1 MIIAKILLKD
11 HVYLMK
17 WINSRRFRIFIKADN
32 KEIHSK
38 FKIPNLGIDDFC
50 IDLYWQ
56 CHLSIPQAH
65 FMLMNLS
72 VHRNNESCSE

>member
-1 MIIAKILLKD
+1 MVIISQFHIEMIIAKILLID

-50 IDLYWQ
+50 IDLYFIV
-56 CHLSIPQAH
+56 LYKKI
-65 FMLMNLS
+65 FFK
-72 VHRNNESCSE
+72 

>member
-1 MIIAKILLKD
+1 
-11 HVYLMK
+11 MK

-50 IDLYWQ
+50 IDLYFIV
-56 CHLSIPQAH
+56 LYKKI
-65 FMLMNLS
+65 FFK
-72 VHRNNESCSE
+72 